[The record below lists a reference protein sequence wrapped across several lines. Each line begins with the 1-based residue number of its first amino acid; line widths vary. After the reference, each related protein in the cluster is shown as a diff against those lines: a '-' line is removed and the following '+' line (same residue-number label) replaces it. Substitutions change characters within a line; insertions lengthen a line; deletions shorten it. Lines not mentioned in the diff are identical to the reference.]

1 MAINYQQLKHRHFP
15 AIVCKYD
22 AGLAA
27 KIARG
32 FGAGLTPQ
40 LAADDA
46 PYLAGQTMLPMAA
59 IALADGEFWQQ
70 RPDTGIDWRRIVHA
84 EEAITIHAALPSQG
98 TVIVTQH
105 VEEIFD
111 RGPERGAVMLQ
122 KQFLNATDGTP
133 LVTID
138 VTTILKGDGG
148 FGGKPYVP
156 LKTAIP
162 EDRAADAVIE
172 LRSPAN
178 DEHAAYRLSAGLS
191 ITDDL
196 PPGKAM
202 MRGLGCFG
210 LAGRAVLKLVCNNDV
225 RRLRKMAVRYAGAM
239 LTDET
244 MRIELWNVDA
254 GVAVFRMRAI
264 ERDALIL
271 NNCCV
276 EFDV

>member
-15 AIVCKYD
+15 AVVCEYD

-32 FGAGLTPQ
+32 FGAGVTP
-40 LAADDA
+40 LAAADDA
-46 PYLAGQTMLPMAA
+46 PYLAGHAMLPMAA

-70 RPDTGIDWRRIVHA
+70 QPNTGIDWRRIIHA
-84 EEAITIHAALPSQG
+84 EESITVHHPLPPQG

-105 VEEIFD
+105 VEDIFD

-122 KQFLNATDGTP
+122 KQFLNAADGKL
-133 LVTID
+133 LVTIE

-148 FGGKPYVP
+148 FGGKSYDPH
-156 LKTAIP
+156 KTPIP
-162 EDRAADAVIE
+162 DERPADAVIE
-172 LRSPAN
+172 LRSPGN
-178 DEHAAYRLSAGLS
+178 DEDAIYRLSAGLS
-191 ITDDL
+191 ISDNL

-210 LAGRAVLKLVCNNDV
+210 LVGRAVLKLVCNNDA
-225 RRLRKMAVRYAGAM
+225 RRLRKMAVRYSGAM

-244 MRIELWNVDA
+244 MRIELWNTQA
-254 GVAVFRMRAI
+254 GTAVFRMRAS
-264 ERDALIL
+264 ERDVMVL
-271 NNCCV
+271 NNCYV
-276 EFDV
+276 EFDA